1 MAAGGV
7 FMCKFVCAN
16 GRVESVLQSLSE
28 CERTAGAHAEGAAAF
43 VGPTLLLEAVWCN
56 YRHGYRLARPA

>member
-1 MAAGGV
+1 MR
-7 FMCKFVCAN
+7 KFVCAS
-16 GRVESVLQSLSE
+16 GAGWRVCVSPSVSE
-28 CERTAGAHAEGAAAF
+28 CERTGGAHAVGAAAF